1 MTSPAERSPSR
12 RRRWLALLA
21 LAIGALLVLA
31 WWLDRGRTV
40 ALPEAPH
47 ARIEC
52 LSYAPFRRPGE
63 TPFDPGLRVSPQR
76 IEQDLR
82 ILRTRTGCVRTYA
95 VHQGL
100 EAVPAVARRLGMRVK
115 LGAWIGRDAVA
126 NEAELRRALA
136 LARQFRDVVDL
147 LIVGN
152 EVLLRRELS
161 AGALAGLLS
170 RARRE
175 SAVPVTYADV
185 WEFWL
190 RNDALRAHV
199 DAITVHVLPYWE
211 DEPVPV
217 ERAVEHVF
225 SIAAKVAA
233 RFPGQPVLVGETGW
247 PAAGRQRAGAVPGRL
262 NQARFAREFVTRAQR
277 EPLRYNFIE
286 GFDQPWK
293 RRLEGAMGGHWGVF
307 DRDGDARFAWS
318 GPLAEDDSWWAGV
331 LAAALATAA
340 ALAAAAMRRLRWQAA
355 LALVLGW
362 SLTTSSFV
370 AHFAY
375 MVDWHRT
382 PLEWT
387 IGAVVAVFALW
398 CALQATGLLASR
410 LDAPAGTPMPLVGG
424 AWVVTGVPCL
434 FQVLCT
440 PSLSG
445 RGLGLSRAVV
455 LFAAAAIGLAL
466 AFEPRYR
473 GFPWALLAAPAFA
486 LLALRVAGE
495 RPAAAANEERL
506 LALVIALCAPAIAWI
521 EGPRNLQAIGF
532 ALLLLLLA
540 ASIWPGRRQG
550 RGRTRTI
557 APSSTAGAAG
567 PAA

>member
-1 MTSPAERSPSR
+1 MASPTDRSPSR
-12 RRRWLALLA
+12 LRRSLALLA

-31 WWLDRGRTV
+31 WWLDRGRTTAV
-40 ALPEAPH
+40 PEAPH
-47 ARIEC
+47 ARLEC
-52 LSYAPFRRPGE
+52 LSYAPYRRPGE

-100 EAVPAVARRLGMRVK
+100 EAVPAVARSLGMRVK
-115 LGAWIGRDAVA
+115 LGAWIGRDVVA

-136 LARQFRDVVDL
+136 LAREYRDVVDL

-161 AGALAGLLS
+161 AGALADLLA

-190 RNDALRAHV
+190 RNDALSSRV

-225 SIAAKVAA
+225 SVAAKVAA

-262 NQARFAREFVTRAQR
+262 NQARFARELVARAQR

-293 RRLEGAMGGHWGVF
+293 RRLEGAMGGYWGVF
-307 DRDGDARFAWS
+307 DRDGEAKFAWS
-318 GPLAEDDSWWAGV
+318 GPLAEDDSWWTGV
-331 LAAALATAA
+331 LAAAIGTAA
-340 ALAAAAMRRLRWQAA
+340 ALWAGAMRRLRWPAA
-355 LALVLGW
+355 LVLVLGW
-362 SLTTSSFV
+362 SLAAPSLV
-370 AHFAY
+370 AHIAY
-375 MVDWHRT
+375 MAHWYRT

-387 IGAVVAVFALW
+387 TGAVVALFALV
-398 CALQATGLLASR
+398 CALLASTLLASR
-410 LDAPAGTPMPLVGG
+410 LDAPAGTRVLLVGG
-424 AWVVTGVPCL
+424 AWRVTRVPCIV
-434 FQVLCT
+434 QVLRT

-445 RGLGLSRAVV
+445 RGLGISRAVV
-455 LFAAAAIGLAL
+455 LFAAAAMGLAL
-466 AFEPRYR
+466 VFEPRYR
-473 GFPWALLAAPAFA
+473 GFPWALLAAPAFT

-495 RPAAAANEERL
+495 RPAAAAKEERL

-521 EGPRNLQAIGF
+521 EGLRNLQAIGF

-550 RGRTRTI
+550 RERTRAM

-567 PAA
+567 PAE